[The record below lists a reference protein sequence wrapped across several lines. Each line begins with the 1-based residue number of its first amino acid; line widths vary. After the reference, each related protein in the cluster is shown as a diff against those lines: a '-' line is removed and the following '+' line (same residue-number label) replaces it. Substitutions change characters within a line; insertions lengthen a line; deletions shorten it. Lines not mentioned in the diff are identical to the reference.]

1 MASKVDFL
9 VCGTQKGGTTALHN
23 YLGQHQEI
31 YLPEKKELHY
41 FDDESIDWKNPNY
54 ENYHSHFCEENTAG
68 KICGEVTP
76 IYMYWNH
83 SMERIWQYN
92 KKIKIIIIL
101 RNPITRAYSH
111 WNMEKQ
117 RNADSLCFI
126 KALETE
132 QERSRISL
140 PLQHRVYSYIDRG
153 FYSQQIRHILRFFP
167 RDQLLVLR
175 QDALIVEAKQIL
187 ATIFK
192 FLGVENQEIEI
203 RNGIHA
209 LNYEEPMATGAK
221 KLLLEIFYA
230 EIKQLEFML
239 KWDCSA
245 WLEEVQ

>member
-1 MASKVDFL
+1 MARRVDFL

-23 YLGQHQEI
+23 YLSQHKEL
-31 YLPEKKELHY
+31 YLPKQKELHY
-41 FDDESIDWKNPNY
+41 FDDESLDWRKPNHD
-54 ENYHSHFCEENTAG
+54 NYHDYFCDESSIG
-68 KICGEVTP
+68 KTWGEVTP
-76 IYMYWNH
+76 IYMYWNN

-132 QERSRISL
+132 QTRSRNSL

-153 FYSQQIRHILRFFP
+153 FYSQQLRHILRFFP
-167 RDQLLVLR
+167 KEQLLVLR
-175 QDALIVEAKQIL
+175 QEELIVKAKQIL
-187 ATIFK
+187 ANIFE
-192 FLGVENQEIEI
+192 FLEVESQEIKT
-203 RNGIHA
+203 RDDIHT
-209 LNYEEPMATGAK
+209 LKYDEPIATEAK
-221 KLLLEIFYA
+221 KLLLNTFRA

-239 KWDCSA
+239 NWDCSA

>member
-1 MASKVDFL
+1 MARKVDFL

-23 YLGQHQEI
+23 YLGQHKEL
-31 YLPEKKELHY
+31 YLPKQKELHY
-41 FDDESIDWKNPNY
+41 FDDESLDWRKPNY
-54 ENYHSHFCEENTAG
+54 DNYHDYFCDESSIG
-68 KICGEVTP
+68 KTWGEVTP
-76 IYMYWNH
+76 IYMYWNN

-132 QERSRISL
+132 HTRSRNSL

-153 FYSQQIRHILRFFP
+153 FYSQQLRHILRFFP
-167 RDQLLVLR
+167 KEQLLVLR
-175 QDALIVEAKQIL
+175 QEELIVKAKQIL
-187 ATIFK
+187 ANIFE
-192 FLGVENQEIEI
+192 FLEVENQEIKT
-203 RNGIHA
+203 GDDIHT
-209 LNYEEPMATGAK
+209 LKYDEPIATEAK
-221 KLLLEIFYA
+221 KLLLNTFRA

-239 KWDCSA
+239 NWDCSA